1 MLLEQISCVLD
12 LQQAKKKSSS
22 PVTPPTPY
30 IVVMNGN
37 AGTVYQP
44 VASATLPFQNFVTIQ
59 QAAKPITLS
68 GTNVPVPLQPI
79 GQFPSNC
86 PPLADLSSAQ
96 MLPTLELMCPSI
108 DDSDS
113 TLDDIEQVL
122 KDAENFDIL
131 EPTHL

>member
-1 MLLEQISCVLD
+1 MKTSHLIPD
-12 LQQAKKKSSS
+12 LQQVKKKAT

-59 QAAKPITLS
+59 QPTKPITLS

-79 GQFPSNC
+79 GQFQPPP

-96 MLPTLELMCPSI
+96 MLPTLELMCPTI

-131 EPTHL
+131 EPTNL